1 MRRRDTQE
9 IYRETS
15 YLAPGL
21 EGRTVSGSGS
31 RTSGRE
37 RVLRREPGN
46 VNAGGATVKHNTLSA
61 DATHVQ
67 VFYPF
72 HPLHGYSLRISRRP
86 KRGDG
91 AVSVI
96 DPVGKR
102 LKIPVWMLLSD
113 AAAITIAEKACLS
126 RESLLNLTSLLERQ
140 AVSGISDNLLQTSAD
155 GCKGDHDAAATTLG
169 PDANRRGTRA
179 CRSGG
184 KIRTGRSHGP
194 HSGES
199 ISNGNKEDK

>member
-1 MRRRDTQE
+1 MRDHRK
-9 IYRETS
+9 
-15 YLAPGL
+15 
-21 EGRTVSGSGS
+21 GS
-31 RTSGRE
+31 RNE
-37 RVLRREPGN
+37 Y
-46 VNAGGATVKHNTLSA
+46 GGDATVKHNTLSA

-96 DPVGKR
+96 DPAGKR

-126 RESLLNLTSLLERQ
+126 RESLLNLTSLLERH
-140 AVSGISDNLLQTSAD
+140 AVSGNSDNLLQTSAD
-155 GCKGDHDAAATTLG
+155 GCKGDHDAAVTTLG
-169 PDANRRGTRA
+169 PDTNRRGTRVR
-179 CRSGG
+179 RSGG
-184 KIRTGRSHGP
+184 TIRTGRSHGP
-194 HSGES
+194 HSGDS
-199 ISNGNKEDK
+199 FSNGNKEDK

>member
-1 MRRRDTQE
+1 MKPICCDRGPDRR
-9 IYRETS
+9 
-15 YLAPGL
+15 P
-21 EGRTVSGSGS
+21 
-31 RTSGRE
+31 E
-37 RVLRREPGN
+37 RH
-46 VNAGGATVKHNTLSA
+46 NADADDATVKHNTLSA

-96 DPVGKR
+96 DPAGKR

-113 AAAITIAEKACLS
+113 AAAITIAEKARLS
-126 RESLLNLTSLLERQ
+126 RESLLNLTSLLERH

-155 GCKGDHDAAATTLG
+155 GCKGDHDAAVTTLG
-169 PDANRRGTRA
+169 PDTNRRGTRA
-179 CRSGG
+179 RRSGG
-184 KIRTGRSHGP
+184 TIRTGRSHGP
-194 HSGES
+194 HSGDS
-199 ISNGNKEDK
+199 FSNGNKEDK

>member
-1 MRRRDTQE
+1 MRDPRK
-9 IYRETS
+9 
-15 YLAPGL
+15 
-21 EGRTVSGSGS
+21 GS
-31 RTSGRE
+31 RNE
-37 RVLRREPGN
+37 CVD
-46 VNAGGATVKHNTLSA
+46 GAIVKHNTLSA

-113 AAAITIAEKACLS
+113 AAAIAIAEKACLN
-126 RESLLNLTSLLERQ
+126 RESLLNLTSLLERH
-140 AVSGISDNLLQTSAD
+140 SGAGNSDNLLQTSAD
-155 GCKGDHDAAATTLG
+155 ECKGDHDAAVTTLG
-169 PDANRRGTRA
+169 PDKNRRGHRA
-179 CRSGG
+179 RRSGG
-184 KIRTGRSHGP
+184 ARRTGQSHGP
-194 HSGES
+194 HSGNS
-199 ISNGNKEDK
+199 FSNGNKEVK

>member
-1 MRRRDTQE
+1 VRE

-15 YLAPGL
+15 CLAPGR
-21 EGRTVSGSGS
+21 EGRTVSDSGS
-31 RTSGRE
+31 STSDQGKC
-37 RVLRREPGN
+37 RRPEPDSA
-46 VNAGGATVKHNTLSA
+46 NADGATVKHNTLSA
-61 DATHVQ
+61 DSTHVQ

-113 AAAITIAEKACLS
+113 AAAITVAEKACLS
-126 RESLLNLTSLLERQ
+126 RDSLLNLTSLLERH
-140 AVSGISDNLLQTSAD
+140 SGSGNSDNLLQTSSD
-155 GCKGDHDAAATTLG
+155 GCKGDHDAAVTTFG
-169 PDANRRGTRA
+169 PDKNGRGNRAR
-179 CRSGG
+179 RSGG
-184 KIRTGRSHGP
+184 ARRTGQSHGP
-194 HSGES
+194 HSGDS
-199 ISNGNKEDK
+199 FSNGNKEVK